1 MGFHL
6 TWDFT
11 YEISFVKGFVLFH
24 IDLSI
29 SFALFSWEFGDVFKT
44 IILFLFSCET
54 FFEEDCRHH
63 AGEGMFCIFV
73 LESNNKPDSGNVF
86 WGKF

>member
-29 SFALFSWEFGDVFKT
+29 SLALFSWEFGD
-44 IILFLFSCET
+44 FLKQSSFSYFHMKH
-54 FFEEDCRHH
+54 FFEEECRHH
-63 AGEGMFCIFV
+63 AGEGMFLYLRV
-73 LESNNKPDSGNVF
+73 
-86 WGKF
+86 GKQQ